1 MKKVILFAAL
11 LGMSATLMAQGPEKC
26 NLTAKKT
33 LEKAQT
39 INQQSRSGNTFTQSL
54 DSIVYMSEWNNYSE
68 SYQYDWNGNNLVT
81 TTYSEWGDD
90 RLINAYENG
99 LISTIEHHSKDSGTT
114 DWEHHATE
122 IYTYDE
128 NGNLILFE
136 YNALNFGEWGIT
148 DRYEYTYDEQ
158 GRLSTHQSWW
168 FDFYSPNPQLI
179 PSNREEYSYEGNTVT
194 VDIYG
199 YSMET
204 EEWYP
209 TAREVNTYNE
219 DGDCSENLQM
229 SWDEA
234 TQNWKNEAKN
244 VHDYDADGNI
254 TAVTYSNWENEEWV
268 VTSQMIIEYEN
279 GKLVSTTTSDIYQTG
294 ELTPYM
300 HDEYEYDEAGNRSAV
315 NNFYYE
321 EGEMLQSSFNEC
333 IYDLTTNSDE
343 IMGCIDTWNGLLSGY
358 FTNAADPIMGIQ
370 MANKWTQFNRFEYY
384 DSSSTTI
391 DVYYSATTGVNE
403 NGEEV
408 RVQVAGLNGKVSI
421 KSDEP
426 VDVNIYDMI
435 GRNVANRSLVSE
447 CQISLNAGIYVV
459 TAGDAAIK
467 VVVR

>member
-1 MKKVILFAAL
+1 MKKVLLFAAM
-11 LGMSATLMAQGPEKC
+11 LGMGSALMAQDLEKC
-26 NLTAKKT
+26 NLTAEQALKKT
-33 LEKAQT
+33 QT
-39 INQQSRSGNTFTQSL
+39 INQQSRSRNTFTESL

-68 SYQYDWNGNNLVT
+68 SYEYDWNGNNLVT

-158 GRLSTHQSWW
+158 GRLSTRQSWW

-179 PSNREEYSYEGNTVT
+179 PSNRDEYSYEGNVVT
-194 VDIYG
+194 VDVYG
-199 YSMET
+199 YSAENGD
-204 EEWYP
+204 WYP
-209 TAREVNTYNE
+209 TARNVNTYNE

-229 SWDEA
+229 SWDET

-244 VHDYDADGNI
+244 VHGYDAEGRI
-254 TAVTYSNWENEEWV
+254 TTITYSNWEEGEWV
-268 VTSQMIIEYEN
+268 VTSQTVVEYEN
-279 GKLVSTTTSDIYQTG
+279 GRIVSTTTSDIYQTG

-358 FTNAADPIMGIQ
+358 FTNAADPITGIQ

-403 NGEEV
+403 NGEEI

-426 VDVNIYDMI
+426 VEVSIYDMT
-435 GRNVANRSLVSE
+435 GRNVANRSQVGE
-447 CQISLNAGIYVV
+447 CEINLNAGIYVV
-459 TAGDAAIK
+459 RAGDAAIK

>member
-1 MKKVILFAAL
+1 MKKVIFIAAL
-11 LGMSATLMAQGPEKC
+11 LGMSATLMAQAPEKC
-26 NLTAKKT
+26 NLTAKKA

-39 INQQSRSGNTFTQSL
+39 INQQSRSENVFTESL

-68 SYQYDWNGNNLVT
+68 SYEYDWNGNNLVT

-99 LISTIEHHSKDSGTT
+99 HISTIEHLSKDSGTT

-158 GRLSTHQSWW
+158 GRLLTTQTWW
-168 FDFYSPNPQLI
+168 FDFWGEVPQLL
-179 PSNREEYSYEGNTVT
+179 PSNREEYSYEGNTIT
-194 VDIYG
+194 IDIYG
-199 YSMET
+199 YFMET
-204 EEWYP
+204 EDWYP
-209 TAREVNTYNE
+209 TARNISTYNE
-219 DGDCSENLQM
+219 DGDCCEDLQM
-229 SWDEA
+229 SWDEVA
-234 TQNWKNEAKN
+234 QNWKNEAKN
-244 VHDYDADGNI
+244 VHGYDAEGRVSTI
-254 TAVTYSNWENEEWV
+254 TYSNWEEGEWL
-268 VTSQMIIEYEN
+268 VTSQTVVEYED

-294 ELTPYM
+294 ELTPYL

-358 FTNAADPIMGIQ
+358 FTNAADPITGIQ

-403 NGEEV
+403 NGEEI
-408 RVQVAGLNGKVSI
+408 RVQIAGLNGKVSI

-426 VDVNIYDMI
+426 VEVSIYDMT
-435 GRNVANRSLVSE
+435 GRNVANRSQVGE
-447 CQISLNAGIYVV
+447 CEINLTAGIYVV
-459 TAGDAAIK
+459 KAGDAAIK